1 MLIVSGFFVEILLY
15 EIHIISLFLVDNIE
29 EVSQIIDV
37 TEVDTNQFLVC
48 GYTTSGHCI
57 REQLFRGCFFQGLEN
72 YLEKNVREMKTKL
85 YSETLMDM
93 DGVDETQKN
102 LWMLFQLCPVRTYC
116 GPWSSG
122 SMEKGEP
129 RFL

>member
-1 MLIVSGFFVEILLY
+1 M
-15 EIHIISLFLVDNIE
+15 DNLE
-29 EVSQIIDV
+29 EVSQIISAI
-37 TEVDTNQFLVC
+37 EVDTDLKSRFVSFKVTPSNDRVVC

-57 REQLFRGCFFQGLEN
+57 REQLVRGCFFQGLEN

-93 DGVDETQKN
+93 DGVDETQKK